1 MFSIDTNVLRVHCR
15 SVSPVLDSSLPALPT
30 TATKA
35 RGTGLPLR
43 TSCIP
48 SLTSSN
54 TSASSQDSGSRTSLE
69 APTSGSR
76 IPISRSQEDLLRN
89 VPLRS
94 RVPGHKRRPVS
105 GGHVRP
111 RDTRTC
117 SPAAHAQ
124 TARTTKLMSR
134 NSVEVLAYTETGGPR
149 QPKYYSQY
157 SKPGNKKYETASKFT
172 KKFGSKDAVTSKTA
186 SPGGCSESKASPAS
200 ARASSLIPQ
209 PQGSSPA
216 STQPPAAVPRTPGGK
231 TQEKKPTTTT
241 TPASTPGARSGTK
254 PAPARAPA
262 TSSRRGPAPGTQQS
276 RRSPGSSSGPGP
288 AAAGRGRVRDG
299 RSPANR
305 QPVKLE
311 DPVTT
316 APAPQLA
323 RVKLPPKAKF
333 RADDEISIGEPEPD
347 KAEAAGDSMEAEAA
361 ATVTPVT
368 PAASQPRDRDLYPP
382 SHASLLVARCLE
394 EGRGPGRGHKT
405 SSLPPHSALLSP
417 EGGLK
422 STSLDKYYK
431 GAAEKS
437 QPGAAKSAG
446 EGFFQ
451 RLSNLRRSFNTADNK
466 RGGGA
471 KIRPH
476 LTESNTPF
484 FQGIKT
490 PTRRHNNNNSNSSRR
505 QHHSLLL
512 VLPPV
517 IPAYKPPARRHQF
530 QRAVPVRGGGGPLT
544 RSFSFSD
551 CQVRAM
557 DTRAVNEPLQ
567 SYTLPGEGLY

>member
-1 MFSIDTNVLRVHCR
+1 M
-15 SVSPVLDSSLPALPT
+15 LDSSLPALPT
-30 TATKA
+30 TAARA
-35 RGTGLPLR
+35 RGTGLPQR

-54 TSASSQDSGSRTSLE
+54 TSASSQDSGSRTSLDCGQPPS
-69 APTSGSR
+69 AGSR

-172 KKFGSKDAVTSKTA
+172 KKFGSKDTVTSKTA

-200 ARASSLIPQ
+200 AARASSLIPQ

-216 STQPPAAVPRTPGGK
+216 SAPAQAAVPRPPGGK
-231 TQEKKPTTTT
+231 TQEKKPTST
-241 TPASTPGARSGTK
+241 TPASTSGARSGTK

-262 TSSRRGPAPGTQQS
+262 TTSRRGPAPGTQQS
-276 RRSPGSSSGPGP
+276 RRSPGSSAGPGP
-288 AAAGRGRVRDG
+288 AAAARGRVRDG
-299 RSPANR
+299 RSPATR

-347 KAEAAGDSMEAEAA
+347 KTEAAGDNMEAEAA
-361 ATVTPVT
+361 APVTPVSPVT

-394 EGRGPGRGHKT
+394 EGRGHKT
-405 SSLPPHSALLSP
+405 SSLPPHSALLRP
-417 EGGLK
+417 DAGLK

-431 GAAEKS
+431 AAAEKQ
-437 QPGAAKSAG
+437 QPGAGKSAG

-451 RLSNLRRSFNTADNK
+451 RLSNLRRSFNTADNR

-476 LTESNTPF
+476 LTDSNTPF

-490 PTRRHNNNNSNSSRR
+490 PTRRHNNNNSNNSRR

-557 DTRAVNEPLQ
+557 V
-567 SYTLPGEGLY
+567 